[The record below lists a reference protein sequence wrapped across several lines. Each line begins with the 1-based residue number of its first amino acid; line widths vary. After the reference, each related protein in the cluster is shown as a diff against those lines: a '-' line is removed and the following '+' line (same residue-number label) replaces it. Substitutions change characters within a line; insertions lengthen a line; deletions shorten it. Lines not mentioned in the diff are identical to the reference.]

1 MNSIKEIVQNYIT
14 RKFYRQGVYKMLCL
28 FQRTGSWDI
37 MMKRRDAMQKKLF
50 AEVEGNYVRP
60 FCSIPKYAIVT
71 LQIYKLDTD
80 EILFE
85 NHCPHERLPERFAE
99 GVEEGVRFFASE
111 NNIQGIQV
119 ELLDG
124 GWHESDSHQR
134 DFMLAAMLAL
144 VKVFPK

>member
-1 MNSIKEIVQNYIT
+1 
-14 RKFYRQGVYKMLCL
+14 
-28 FQRTGSWDI
+28 
-37 MMKRRDAMQKKLF
+37 MQKKLL

-71 LQIYKLDTD
+71 LQIYKLDTN

-111 NNIQGIQV
+111 NNIQTAFRAFKWSSWTGAGMSPIRIKRILCLQ
-119 ELLDG
+119 
-124 GWHESDSHQR
+124 H
-134 DFMLAAMLAL
+134 F
-144 VKVFPK
+144 

>member
-1 MNSIKEIVQNYIT
+1 
-14 RKFYRQGVYKMLCL
+14 
-28 FQRTGSWDI
+28 
-37 MMKRRDAMQKKLF
+37 MMKRRDAMQKKLL

-119 ELLDG
+119 ETMTMKACTPSTSRGLIPTSRAFLPER
-124 GWHESDSHQR
+124 W
-134 DFMLAAMLAL
+134 
-144 VKVFPK
+144 